1 MKAGK
6 YLAVLVITSIIFF
19 SGIAIGE
26 YLGTQDVDRVLA
38 LQEDLQNN
46 VAALNLQADL
56 LETDIC
62 DIDVF
67 DITEEKFELGRRL
80 EILEVQLGYDDSD
93 VLRLKNKYSLYAI
106 QQYVLISRQKAEC
119 SDAIEPIL
127 FFYDNVDEL
136 SDSRTQGYIL
146 DYVYRNNMRDIA
158 IFAFSM
164 NVHNPAVDTLI
175 EKYDIDSAP
184 AIVIG
189 GNTYEGVVTSREILE
204 LL

>member
-1 MKAGK
+1 MKSGK

-26 YLGTQDVDRVLA
+26 FIASQEIDDLVA

-46 VAALNLQADL
+46 VAALNLQAQL

-62 DIDVF
+62 EIDVF
-67 DITEEKFELGRRL
+67 EVTAEKFELGRRL
-80 EILEVQLGYDDSD
+80 DLLETQLGHDNTD
-93 VLRLKNKYSLYAI
+93 VLRLKNKYSLYSI
-106 QQYVLISRQKAEC
+106 QQYVLVERQKEQC

-136 SDSRTQGYIL
+136 SDSQTQGYIL
-146 DYVYRNNMRDIA
+146 DYIYKTNKNSVA
-158 IFAFSM
+158 IFAFSL

-184 AIVIG
+184 AIVIE
-189 GNTYEGVVTSREILE
+189 GNTYEGVVTSQEILD